1 MRATEIFPVQEAMI
15 WNTPTLAAFLPKE
28 GSIIL
33 YYETDELKTAIEE
46 YDYTSIQKEI
56 VGSINVIELG
66 KANNITYNHVAR
78 VWAEK
83 GFGPLLYYTA
93 MAKYGWL
100 SPSRTRGS
108 ISEQA
113 KKVWKKFSQMSNMK
127 SMDVKAEH
135 DDDYLRK
142 AYMLD
147 NITKNKA
154 GQALNG
160 LLYKHRQFMKE
171 VSDQREAEE
180 LIWEMADKIAGTKMT
195 ELE

>member
-1 MRATEIFPVQEAMI
+1 MRATEILPVQEAMI
-15 WNTPTLAAFLPKE
+15 WNSPALAAFFPKE
-28 GSIIL
+28 GAIIL

-46 YDYTSIQKEI
+46 YDYATMQKEI
-56 VGSINVIELG
+56 VGSINVMELG
-66 KANNITYNHVAR
+66 KANNTTYNHVAR

-100 SPSRTRGS
+100 SPSRTRGAVS
-108 ISEQA
+108 GQA
-113 KKVWKKFSQMSNMK
+113 KKIWKKFSQMSNMK

-147 NITKNKA
+147 NTTKNKA

-160 LLYKHRQFMKE
+160 LLYKHRRFMGE
-171 VSDQREAEE
+171 VSNQQEAEG
-180 LIWEMADKIAGTKMT
+180 LIWEMADKIAGSKMA
-195 ELE
+195 EIE